1 MRRAIDPNLKYITIQ
16 LKYNN
21 VNQDITFNTQSDYGV
36 CISTLAMKLPIVN
49 GKIREKLA
57 EARRLILCI
66 EFGCDI
72 CHPDQGVAYE

>member
-21 VNQDITFNTQSDYGV
+21 VNQDITFNTESDYGV

-49 GKIREKLA
+49 GKICEKLA
-57 EARRLILCI
+57 LFAVYFCGDSQEPLS
-66 EFGCDI
+66 
-72 CHPDQGVAYE
+72 PN